1 MIVGTAIWLARQFA
15 SDYELSQIN
24 SQIENRLTTTATTLE
39 RAKGRRG
46 GMTLSTLLD
55 RIGRR
60 DGAALILVEPKS
72 KNLIY
77 GFPHEVRPD
86 RKPFMQLRNSSVPL
100 TIKMSM
106 GTFHGPV
113 SVLLDDQQY
122 KLFIGKT
129 LPPGVFKRFQK
140 NNPGILISAALVL
153 SGLLCAWMAW
163 SLVRP
168 LRQLQRAVQLMSAG
182 DLDVRVQGASERT
195 DEIGQLSQDFN
206 RMSHQVATLLA
217 GQKRLLAD
225 ISHELRSPLARLQ
238 VAIGIAYHHC
248 PEDESEPIFKQL
260 SRIEKEA
267 HQIEAMLQQILTLS
281 RLESLQNPYEKQEF
295 AVNPLL
301 IELVNDTQFEAQ
313 AENKAVEFSGETQAI
328 LLGDMQ
334 LFASAC
340 SNVLRNAVKYCS
352 TKVEVRILSERDKI
366 TIEVSDDGSGVSE
379 QELSDIF
386 TPFYRLSAS
395 RNRNTGGVGLGLAIA
410 QQAVF
415 FHKGDI
421 IAYNNDMGGLTVT
434 LTFPVISKC

>member
-1 MIVGTAIWLARQFA
+1 VIVGTAFWLAKQFA
-15 SDYELSQIN
+15 SDYELSPIN
-24 SQIENRLTTTATTLE
+24 SQIENRLSDTATTLE

-60 DGAALILVEPKS
+60 DRAALILVEPKS
-72 KNLIY
+72 KNFIY

-86 RKPFMQLRNSSVPL
+86 RKPFMQLRNSSVPF

-113 SVLLDDQQY
+113 AVLLDDQQY

-140 NNPGILISAALVL
+140 NNPGILISAALLL
-153 SGLLCAWMAW
+153 SGMLCAWMAW

-182 DLDVRVQGASERT
+182 DLDAKVQGASERT

-238 VAIGIAYHHC
+238 VAIGIAYHHS
-248 PEDESEPIFKQL
+248 PEDESAPIFKQL

-267 HQIEAMLQQILTLS
+267 HQIEAMLQQTLILS

-295 AVNPLL
+295 AVAPLL
-301 IELVNDTQFEAQ
+301 TELINDTQFEAQ
-313 AENKAVEFSGETQAI
+313 AENKKVEFSGETQAVI
-328 LLGDMQ
+328 LGDMQ
-334 LFASAC
+334 IFASAC
-340 SNVLRNAVKYCS
+340 SNVLRNAIKYCS
-352 TKVEVRILSERDKI
+352 TKVEVCILSEGATI
-366 TIEVSDDGSGVSE
+366 TIQVSDDGSGVSE
-379 QELSDIF
+379 QELNDIF

-415 FHKGDI
+415 FHRGE
-421 IAYNNDMGGLTVT
+421 IAACNNAQGGLTVT
-434 LTFPVISKC
+434 LTFPVIS

>member
-1 MIVGTAIWLARQFA
+1 
-15 SDYELSQIN
+15 
-24 SQIENRLTTTATTLE
+24 
-39 RAKGRRG
+39 
-46 GMTLSTLLD
+46 MTLSALLD

-77 GFPHEVRPD
+77 GFPHEMRPD
-86 RKPFMQLRNSSVPL
+86 RKPFMQLRNSSVPF
-100 TIKMSM
+100 TITMSM

-113 SVLLDDQQY
+113 SVLLDEQQY

-182 DLDVRVQGASERT
+182 DLDVRVEGASERT

-206 RMSHQVATLLA
+206 RMSHQVATLLE

-238 VAIGIAYHHC
+238 VAIGIGYHHC
-248 PEDESEPIFKQL
+248 PADESEPIFKQL

-267 HQIEAMLQQILTLS
+267 HQIEAMLQQTLTLS
-281 RLESLQNPYEKQEF
+281 RLESLQNAYEKQEF
-295 AVNPLL
+295 DVNPLL
-301 IELVNDTQFEAQ
+301 VELVNDTRFEAQ
-313 AENKAVEFSGETQAI
+313 AENKTVEFSGETEAI
-328 LLGDMQ
+328 VLGDMQ

-352 TKVEVRILSERDKI
+352 TKVEVRISSKGDKVV
-366 TIEVSDDGSGVSE
+366 IEVSDDGSGVSE
-379 QELSDIF
+379 QELRDIF

-421 IAYNNDMGGLTVT
+421 VACNNEMDGLTVT
-434 LTFPVISKC
+434 LTFPIISEC

>member
-1 MIVGTAIWLARQFA
+1 
-15 SDYELSQIN
+15 
-24 SQIENRLTTTATTLE
+24 
-39 RAKGRRG
+39 
-46 GMTLSTLLD
+46 MTLSTLLD

-72 KNLIY
+72 KNFIY

-86 RKPFMQLRNSSVPL
+86 RKPFMQLRKSSIPF

-113 SVLLDDQQY
+113 PVLLDDQKY

-129 LPPGVFKRFQK
+129 HPQGMFKRFQK

-182 DLDVRVQGASERT
+182 DLDVKVEGASERT

-206 RMSHQVATLLA
+206 RMSHQVAILLA

-225 ISHELRSPLARLQ
+225 ISHELRSPLARLE

-248 PEDESEPIFKQL
+248 PPDQSEPISKQL

-281 RLESLQNPYEKQEF
+281 RLESIQNPYEKQEF

-313 AENKAVEFSGETQAI
+313 AENKLVEYSGETEAI

-352 TKVEVRILSERDKI
+352 TKVEVRILSKRDKI

-421 IAYNNDMGGLTVT
+421 SARNNELGGLTVT
-434 LTFPVISKC
+434 LTFPIISQC